1 MCSKMYIFSLNYEIK
16 LQSVTLKV
24 ENTSYV
30 FIMQTVLQM
39 VRLMWMGN
47 VALIWDCVKSG
58 DNEVSF
64 TH

>member
-24 ENTSYV
+24 ENTWYV

-39 VRLMWMGN
+39 VMWMGN